1 MSIPLKYNLRNL
13 TVRKMTTLAT
23 AGGIALVVVVTILL
37 LSLVVGLKKM
47 LAATGSEHNLVVMR
61 KGATND
67 GSSSVTREAVQ
78 ALRYLSGIA
87 RTPDG
92 EPLVSPELII
102 QPFAQPKGGGRE
114 NLLVRGVGPMAFLV
128 HEQVKIVAGRSFQ
141 PSLGEAIVGVAASR
155 RYQGA
160 GLGETLQ
167 FGRRAWKVVG
177 LFAAEGSA
185 FESEVWVDVEDL
197 FSDANRATY
206 SGVRITAASGADHEA
221 LIRRIADDPRISLE
235 AKPEI
240 DYYTEQAE
248 GANTLYV
255 LTTVLAL
262 IMGTGAVFGS
272 MNTMFAAVTHR
283 TAEIGTLRALGFSR
297 ATILASFVT
306 ESICL
311 ALFGYIG
318 GSVLGAGMI
327 FLVNTLINGIAFN
340 LASFSTAVVTLRL
353 SPTILA
359 IAFVLA
365 IGMGLVGGFL
375 PARRAARLGVIEAL
389 RRA

>member
-1 MSIPLKYNLRNL
+1 MALPLKYNLRNL
-13 TVRKMTTLAT
+13 AVRKMTTLAT

-47 LAATGSEHNLVVMR
+47 LAATGSEQNLVVTR

-87 RTPDG
+87 RTPEG

-128 HEQVKIVAGRSFQ
+128 HNQVRLAAGRALQ
-141 PSLGEAIVGVAASR
+141 PSLGEAIVGVAASH

-177 LFAAEGSA
+177 IFTAEGSA

-197 FSDANRATY
+197 FTDANRSTY
-206 SGVRITAASGADHEA
+206 SGVRLTVAPGTDRDA
-221 LIRRIADDPRISLE
+221 LIRRIADDPQISLE
-235 AKPEI
+235 AKPEVE
-240 DYYTEQAE
+240 YYSEQAE

-262 IMGTGAVFGS
+262 IMGTGAVFGA
-272 MNTMFAAVTHR
+272 MNTMFAAVTNR
-283 TAEIGTLRALGFSR
+283 TAEIGALRALGFSR
-297 ATILASFVT
+297 ATILFSFVT
-306 ESICL
+306 ESVCL
-311 ALFGYIG
+311 ALLGYISG
-318 GSVLGAGMI
+318 VVLGGGMI
-327 FLVNTLINGIAFN
+327 FLVNNLINGVAFN

-353 SPTILA
+353 SPMILT
-359 IAFVLA
+359 IAFLLA
-365 IGMGLVGGFL
+365 VSMGLLGGFF
-375 PARRAARLGVIEAL
+375 PARRASRLSVTEAL